1 LFSSWQACT
10 PLSLSLS
17 LSLVFPAT
25 VSDTSCL
32 FFRQQCFRKRI
43 HESSCF
49 SHNTSSDDTSPFF
62 LSQLFHTHLNA
73 KIQWEKS

>member
-32 FFRQQCFRKRI
+32 FFWQQCFHKHI

-62 LSQLFHTHLNA
+62 CLNSFRH
-73 KIQWEKS
+73 I